1 MIVARCMPW
10 LACAQLNSAGGIH
23 SFVGTYG
30 INYGRIADN
39 LPQPEMVV
47 RLLKLAKIRNVKIY
61 DAEHKV
67 LDAFRGTGLNLV
79 VAIPNEF
86 LKDMAANPAKAM
98 DWLNEN
104 VQPYYP
110 STRIVGITVGNE
122 VLGGADTGLA
132 EALVGAVLNVH
143 DALRMLRLDTKIELS
158 TPHSEAV
165 FANSYP
171 PSACVFKDELMV
183 YLRPLAAAQLL
194 LQDRRALLRQR
205 LPVPRLHE

>member
-1 MIVARCMPW
+1 MA
-10 LACAQLNSAGGIH
+10 AGGIH

-39 LPQPEMVV
+39 LPPPEVVV
-47 RLLKLAKIRNVKIY
+47 RLLKLARIRNVKIY

-98 DWLNEN
+98 DWLTEN

-122 VLGGADTGLA
+122 VLGGQDAGLA
-132 EALVGAVLNVH
+132 EALA
-143 DALRMLRLDTKIELS
+143 APSSTTLS
-158 TPHSEAV
+158 VTP
-165 FANSYP
+165 
-171 PSACVFKDELMV
+171 
-183 YLRPLAAAQLL
+183 R
-194 LQDRRALLRQR
+194 RRAQDAPAGRHDR
-205 LPVPRLHE
+205 ALHA